1 MQLLV
6 QICAYAAVIPWIL
19 RKFVRIFYHGRIVC
33 VPVRVL
39 RCAIA
44 ADVMDYKLTFTI

>member
-19 RKFVRIFYHGRIVC
+19 RKFVRIFIMGVLYVC
-33 VPVRVL
+33 L
-39 RCAIA
+39 
-44 ADVMDYKLTFTI
+44 